1 MFSFGEDNTTLCGDL
16 TYKTRIIGFLACSIT
31 GWVLSLIM
39 TFVFI
44 FSEFSVATYAVTY
57 SIGQI
62 LNIAGSCFLSTPEGQ
77 IKAMKKKHRLI
88 PSIVYIG
95 LIILTLVIAIATE
108 IKGLVLFLVVLQ
120 VFAYY
125 WYTISFIPFGNK
137 ILKKLCSSCFDMG
150 K

>member
-1 MFSFGEDNTTLCGDL
+1 MGNEIKKEEKGIFSFGEENTTLCGDL

-44 FSEFSVATYAVTY
+44 FSEFSVAAYAVTY
-57 SIGQI
+57 SIGQV

-77 IKAMKKKHRLI
+77 FKAMKKKHRLI

-95 LIILTLVIAIATE
+95 LIILTLVIAIAT
-108 IKGLVLFLVVLQ
+108 
-120 VFAYY
+120 
-125 WYTISFIPFGNK
+125 
-137 ILKKLCSSCFDMG
+137 
-150 K
+150 

>member
-1 MFSFGEDNTTLCGDL
+1 MFSFGEENTTLCGDL

-44 FSEFSVATYAVTY
+44 FSEFSVAAYAVTY

-88 PSIVYIG
+88 PSVVYIG

>member
-1 MFSFGEDNTTLCGDL
+1 MFSFGEENTTLCGDL

-44 FSEFSVATYAVTY
+44 FSEFSIAAYAVTY

-88 PSIVYIG
+88 PSLVYIG
-95 LIILTLVIAIATE
+95 LIILTLVIAIAT
-108 IKGLVLFLVVLQ
+108 
-120 VFAYY
+120 
-125 WYTISFIPFGNK
+125 
-137 ILKKLCSSCFDMG
+137 
-150 K
+150 

>member
-1 MFSFGEDNTTLCGDL
+1 
-16 TYKTRIIGFLACSIT
+16 
-31 GWVLSLIM
+31 
-39 TFVFI
+39 
-44 FSEFSVATYAVTY
+44 
-57 SIGQI
+57 
-62 LNIAGSCFLSTPEGQ
+62 
-77 IKAMKKKHRLI
+77 MKKKHRLI
-88 PSIVYIG
+88 PSVVYIG

-150 K
+150 KW

>member
-1 MFSFGEDNTTLCGDL
+1 ME
-16 TYKTRIIGFLACSIT
+16 CSLT

-44 FSEFSVATYAVTY
+44 FSEFSIAAYAVTY
-57 SIGQI
+57 SFGQI

-108 IKGLVLFLVVLQ
+108 IKGLVLFLVILQ

-125 WYTISFIPFGNK
+125 WYTISFIPYGNK
-137 ILKKLCSSCFDMG
+137 ILKKLCSACFDFG
-150 K
+150 KWAQQPHYFSNFYLFNSN

>member
-44 FSEFSVATYAVTY
+44 FSEFSVAAYAVTY

-88 PSIVYIG
+88 PSVVYIG